1 MTNWEKDMIAGV
13 NRNADI
19 KALEQKLNA
28 ISARRK
34 KKGEKK

>member
-1 MTNWEKDMIAGV
+1 MKNWEKDMIAGV

-19 KALEQKLNA
+19 KAMERKLNA

-34 KKGEKK
+34 KKRNA